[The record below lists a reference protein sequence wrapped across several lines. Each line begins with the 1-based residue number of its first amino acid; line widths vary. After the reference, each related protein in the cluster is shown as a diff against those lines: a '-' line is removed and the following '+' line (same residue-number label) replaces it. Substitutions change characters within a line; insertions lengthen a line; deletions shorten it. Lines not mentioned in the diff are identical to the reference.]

1 MSSTGIYTSIKTVS
15 RKKREMNRQTRNKA
29 RLVLIYK
36 TTLKGPIL
44 MRKVL
49 VDWRMETIYAD
60 EPKVKN
66 GRVSEAV
73 QRGRCNESEQGLM
86 H

>member
-1 MSSTGIYTSIKTVS
+1 
-15 RKKREMNRQTRNKA
+15 MNRQTRNKA

-60 EPKVKN
+60 EPKVKS

-73 QRGRCNESEQGLM
+73 QRCRCNESEQGLM